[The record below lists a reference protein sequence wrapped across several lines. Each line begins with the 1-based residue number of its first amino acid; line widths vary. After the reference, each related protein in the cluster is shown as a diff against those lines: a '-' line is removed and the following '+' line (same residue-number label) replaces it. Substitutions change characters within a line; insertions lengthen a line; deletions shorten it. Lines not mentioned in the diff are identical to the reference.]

1 VGGLPPTIILSI
13 RKFKKTPTKMHSP
26 RQASAVLDGDTSD
39 VNEFFTFHD
48 ELRDQRAVALNRLL
62 QQQVYMLTKDYT
74 LEQMEEVQKILSHN
88 VPKVVDIDKQLQ
100 QRTKATIKSLS
111 PTRNDFHIR
120 HKKRKEEIETAN
132 LAIFHRLEKVRSLFE
147 HERSR
152 ERVRHVPRINPNS
165 RLLKTG

>member
-1 VGGLPPTIILSI
+1 MYS
-13 RKFKKTPTKMHSP
+13 S
-26 RQASAVLDGDTSD
+26 RQASANGGTSD
-39 VNEFFTFHD
+39 VDELFTFRD
-48 ELRDQRAVALNRLL
+48 ELTDQRAVYLNKIL
-62 QQQVYMLTKDYT
+62 QKQVYMLTKDYT

-111 PTRNDFHIR
+111 PTRNDFRIR
-120 HKKRKEEIETAN
+120 HKKRKEAIETAN
-132 LAIFHRLEKVRSLFE
+132 LAIFNRLEKVRSLFE